1 MSSPGSPAKPLLGR
15 KCLCVLVANESTGT
29 LYLREHRRAPLV
41 EYATLDNETARER
54 LRELTS
60 DKPGRSFDSHG
71 HGRHAMA
78 DQQDAKEHAALRFA
92 GEIVQTLESG
102 RARGDVGDYVLIAA
116 PRFLG
121 LLRKAITRT
130 ALGGPALALSKDIAG
145 QPAAAA
151 ERLLSENQAR
161 TT

>member
-15 KCLCVLVANESTGT
+15 KSLCVLVANESNGV

-41 EYATLDNETARER
+41 EYLALENATARER

-78 DQQDAKEHAALRFA
+78 DQQDAKQQAALRFA
-92 GEIVQTLESG
+92 SELVQTLESG
-102 RARGDVGDYVLIAA
+102 RARGDIGAYVLIAA

-121 LLRKAITRT
+121 LLRKAIART
-130 ALGGPALALSKDIAG
+130 ALGGPALTLSKDIAG

-151 ERLLSENQAR
+151 ERLLSEH
-161 TT
+161 